1 MMLNASVIIEDF
13 YLFLYWSKRTSQA
26 FTPLTDFSLS
36 ITRRYTLLSIEKIP
50 KDFEF
55 VFSVFFF
62 SSVSVDWSL

>member
-1 MMLNASVIIEDF
+1 MRIFIYF
-13 YLFLYWSKRTSQA
+13 FIGPQRTSQA
-26 FTPLTDFSLS
+26 FTPLIDFSLS

-50 KDFEF
+50 KHFEF

>member
-1 MMLNASVIIEDF
+1 MRIFIYF
-13 YLFLYWSKRTSQA
+13 FIGPQRTSQG

-36 ITRRYTLLSIEKIP
+36 ITRRYTLLSMEKIP

-62 SSVSVDWSL
+62 SSVSVDRSL

>member
-1 MMLNASVIIEDF
+1 MRIFIYFFIGPQRA
-13 YLFLYWSKRTSQA
+13 SQA
-26 FTPLTDFSLS
+26 FTPLIDFSLS

-55 VFSVFFF
+55 VSSVFFF

>member
-1 MMLNASVIIEDF
+1 MRIFIYF
-13 YLFLYWSKRTSQA
+13 FIGPHRTSQA
-26 FTPLTDFSLS
+26 FTPLIDFSLS